1 MLLLDEPV
9 SGLDPIVT
17 AELYGV
23 IEELNRSGLTVVMIS
38 HDISAAVNCATHILH
53 LGNKPLFFGT
63 KEDYL
68 ESEVG
73 QMLQAPTVC
82 TCIPLIKPLI
92 TPTKNSEKF
101 ISIAPVTP
109 HSLQNVQNSQS
120 ASRRAR
126 PGTRVQKNTVPRI
139 AKTSIGQPT
148 EAPNGEE
155 DRQNA

>member
-38 HDISAAVNCATHILH
+38 HDISAAVNYATHILH
-53 LGNKPLFFGT
+53 LGSTPLFFGT

-109 HSLQNVQNSQS
+109 HSLQNVQNPQS

-139 AKTSIGQPT
+139 AKTTIGQQNAVSNET
-148 EAPNGEE
+148 EAEE
-155 DRQNA
+155 NA